1 MKKVLATLVMTTTL
15 VTGCSTIVSS
25 SREEPIRED
34 VGNRTLGNIIEDEAI
49 ELKVIVNLS
58 KGSAPLAQSHI
69 NVKSFNGQ
77 VLLTGQVPNEGVR
90 QEAEQIVGQTREVK
104 RIHNELEI
112 AGPSSTIVRSNDIY
126 LTSRVKLK
134 LLSDKSI
141 EGLRVKVVTENGIVY
156 LMGLV
161 SQREADQAVA
171 IVREVPGVQ
180 RIVKVFEY
188 VPLP

>member
-1 MKKVLATLVMTTTL
+1 MNKLLASIIITTTVL
-15 VTGCSTIVSS
+15 SGCSTVVSS
-25 SREEPIRED
+25 SREAPIQENL
-34 VGNRTLGNIIEDEAI
+34 GNRTIGNVIEDETI
-49 ELKVIVNLS
+49 EFKVLVNLS

-69 NVKSFNGQ
+69 GVTSFNGQ
-77 VLLTGQVPNEGVR
+77 VLLTGQVPNEGIR
-90 QEAEQIVGQTREVK
+90 QEAEQVVSQTREVK

-112 AGPSSTIVRSNDIY
+112 AGPTSTIVRSNDLY

-134 LLSDKSI
+134 LLSDKSV
-141 EGLRVKVVTENGIVY
+141 EGLRIKVVTENGIVY

-161 SQREADQAVA
+161 SQAESDRAVA
-171 IVREVPGVQ
+171 LIRQVPGVQ